1 MNYNFLEGGI
11 KMIGY
16 YIAIIWIF
24 ILLTIFPCYPLNKWL
39 LHNKWNHS
47 DWASFLGSLITA
59 FVAIGCIL
67 LEFYKQRK
75 EREKDEKD
83 SYERFLKL
91 FIDSLKNEF
100 YYISIRLEAIK
111 RYTKSPEDIKK
122 YIPDYQFNEIFFRN
136 ILIKLPNDF
145 LQTANLFIYD
155 IIIANINIETFLKK
169 EHPNN
174 EKVVE
179 IELIPVKELLE
190 KIYKYD
196 IENKEVEE
204 VAVFYEKI
212 RDEYFEKN
220 KKLTEEFEESLRDNI
235 KNK

>member
-1 MNYNFLEGGI
+1 
-11 KMIGY
+11 MIGY
-16 YIAIIWIF
+16 FITIIWIF

-47 DWASFLGSLITA
+47 DWASFLGSVITA
-59 FVAIGCIL
+59 LVAIGCIWWQFFNQKK
-67 LEFYKQRK
+67 EKEKEEK
-75 EREKDEKD
+75 ER
-83 SYERFLKL
+83 YERFLIL

-111 RYTKSPEDIKK
+111 RYINTPENMKK
-122 YIPDYQFNEIFFRN
+122 YVPDYSFNENFFRD
-136 ILIKLPNDF
+136 ILINLPVDF
-145 LQTANLFIYD
+145 LQTANLFIYE
-155 IIIANINIETFLKK
+155 IIVANIDIETFVKK

-174 EKVVE
+174 EKIVDTR
-179 IELIPVKELLE
+179 LIPVKELLE

-196 IENKEVEE
+196 VENKEVEE
-204 VAVFYEKI
+204 VAVFYKKI
-212 RDEYFEKN
+212 RDEYSEKN

>member
-1 MNYNFLEGGI
+1 
-11 KMIGY
+11 MIGY

-39 LHNKWNHS
+39 LHNKWNHN

-59 FVAIGCIL
+59 FVAIGCIWWQ
-67 LEFYKQRK
+67 FDNQKK
-75 EREKDEKD
+75 EKDKEEKKNH
-83 SYERFLKL
+83 ERFLIL

-111 RYTKSPEDIKK
+111 KYINSPEDMKK
-122 YIPDYQFNEIFFRN
+122 YVPDYQFNEMFFRN
-136 ILIKLPNDF
+136 ILIKLPSDF

-155 IIIANINIETFLKK
+155 IIVANIDIETFLKK
-169 EHPNN
+169 AQPNN
-174 EKVVE
+174 EEVINTK
-179 IELIPVKELLE
+179 LIPVKELLE
-190 KIYKYD
+190 KIYNYYVED
-196 IENKEVEE
+196 KEVEE
-204 VAVFYEKI
+204 VTIFYTKI

-220 KKLTEEFEESLRDNI
+220 KKLNKEFEEFLKNGI

>member
-1 MNYNFLEGGI
+1 MR
-11 KMIGY
+11 KY
-16 YIAIIWIF
+16 YIAIIG
-24 ILLTIFPCYPLNKWL
+24 TIVLFTTIPCHPLNKWL

-67 LEFYKQRK
+67 LEFYKQKK
-75 EREKDEKD
+75 EKEKDEKD
-83 SYERFLKL
+83 SHERFLIL

-111 RYTKSPEDIKK
+111 KYINNPEDMKK
-122 YIPDYQFNEIFFRN
+122 YVPDYQFNEIFFRN

-155 IIIANINIETFLKK
+155 IIVANIDIETFLKK
-169 EHPNN
+169 AQPNN
-174 EKVVE
+174 EEVINTK
-179 IELIPVKELLE
+179 LIPVKELLE
-190 KIYKYD
+190 KIYNYD
-196 IENKEVEE
+196 VESKEVEE
-204 VAVFYEKI
+204 VTVFYTKI

-220 KKLTEEFEESLRDNI
+220 KKLNEEFEEFLKNGI

>member
-1 MNYNFLEGGI
+1 
-11 KMIGY
+11 MIGY
-16 YIAIIWIF
+16 FITIIWIF

-47 DWASFLGSLITA
+47 DWASFLGSVITA
-59 FVAIGCIL
+59 LVAIGCIWWQ
-67 LEFYKQRK
+67 FFNQKK
-75 EREKDEKD
+75 EKEKEEIER
-83 SYERFLKL
+83 YESFLIL

-111 RYTKSPEDIKK
+111 RYINTPENMKK
-122 YIPDYQFNEIFFRN
+122 YVPDYSFNENFFRD
-136 ILIKLPNDF
+136 ILINLPVDF
-145 LQTANLFIYD
+145 LQTANLFIYE
-155 IIIANINIETFLKK
+155 IIVANIDIETFVKK

-174 EKVVE
+174 EKIVDTR
-179 IELIPVKELLE
+179 LIPVKELLE

-196 IENKEVEE
+196 VENKEVEE
-204 VAVFYEKI
+204 VAVFYKKI
-212 RDEYFEKN
+212 RDEYSEKN